1 MKETKNKNKRE
12 SVQEPLFATNYT
24 TAAIQIGRQIKH
36 KVNDYDTDKG
46 WTRIKEQHYIHF
58 FL

>member
-1 MKETKNKNKRE
+1 MKKVYQTSKSQTMKETKNKNKRE

-46 WTRIKEQHYIHF
+46 
-58 FL
+58 

>member
-1 MKETKNKNKRE
+1 MKKVYQTSKSQTMKETKNKNKRE

-36 KVNDYDTDKG
+36 QVNDYDTDEG
-46 WTRIKEQHYIHF
+46 
-58 FL
+58 